1 MVNNNFKKI
10 QAAYIEKLENIKKSG
25 VDPYPSKT
33 NRDYSCEEI
42 KSNFETLASKEKLS
56 IAGRIVSVREHGG
69 STFIDIEDGTGKLQ
83 VYFKKDKIGSEN
95 YKFFADNL
103 GRGDF
108 MEISGALFTTKKG
121 EKSISANSYKLLSK
135 ALIPVPEKWYG
146 LKDFESRLR
155 QRYLDLM
162 INPEVRK
169 LFIERS
175 RFIDS
180 FRNYLKED
188 GFLEVETPVLENI
201 PGGAEAEP
209 FATRHNTLDID
220 LYLRISLELHLKRL
234 VVGGFDKIFEIGKV
248 FRNEGMSREHLQ
260 EFTLLEFYRAYW
272 DYNQLMD
279 FTEDMYKKIVQKIF
293 GKLEFEYEG
302 TKLNFNQIWPRIKY
316 KDVFEKYSGI
326 NLDSVKTREDIVKEI
341 NKHKI
346 NINIEKN
353 AGLGRIVD
361 QVYKKTARPKLTGPL
376 FLIDHPIFV
385 SPLAKE
391 KRDDPGFVERFQIL
405 IMGSE
410 LGNGFSELNDPI
422 EQRKRF
428 EDQMKLRKAGDK
440 EAQMM
445 DEDFIEALKYGM
457 PPTAGF
463 GVGLDRLFMILAG
476 VSSVRET
483 VFFPTMRPE

>member
-1 MVNNNFKKI
+1 MTIKNKKHKKTDLEKVTKLNASKKETEYRHENMTDNFK
-10 QAAYIEKLENIKKSG
+10 IEKLENIKKSG
-25 VDPYPSKT
+25 IDPYPSGV

-42 KSNFETLASKEKLS
+42 KSDFEVLSVKEKLS
-56 IAGRIVSVREHGG
+56 IAGRIISVREHGG

-83 VYFKKDKIGSEN
+83 VYFKKDKLGNKN
-95 YKFFADNL
+95 YKFLTDNF

-108 MEISGALFTTKKG
+108 IEVNGVLFTTKRG
-121 EKSISANSYKLLSK
+121 EKSMIANSYRLLSK
-135 ALIPVPEKWYG
+135 ALIPIPEKWYG

-162 INPEVRK
+162 INSGTRD
-169 LFIERS
+169 LFVERS

-180 FRNYLKED
+180 FRNYLKDD

-209 FATRHNTLDID
+209 FITHHNTLGID

-234 VVGGFDKIFEIGKV
+234 IIGGFNKVFEIGKV

-279 FTEDMYKKIVQKIF
+279 FVEHMYKKIALKIF
-293 GKLEFEYEG
+293 GKLKFEYEG
-302 TKLNFNQIWPRIKY
+302 TKLNFNQVWPRLKY

-326 NLDSVKTREDIVKEI
+326 DLGNVKTKEDIMKEI
-341 NKHKI
+341 NKRKI
-346 NINIEKN
+346 SIEIEKE
-353 AGLGRIVD
+353 AGLGRIID
-361 QVYKKTARPKLTGPL
+361 QVYKKIARPKLIGPL
-376 FLIDHPIFV
+376 FIIDHPISV

-391 KRDDPGFVERFQIL
+391 KRNDPGFVERFQIL

-428 EDQMKLRKAGDK
+428 EDQAMLREAGDK

-445 DEDFIEALKYGM
+445 D
-457 PPTAGF
+457 
-463 GVGLDRLFMILAG
+463 
-476 VSSVRET
+476 
-483 VFFPTMRPE
+483 